1 MPGGHNS
8 LPASQQIP
16 ITDFVVRYSAEEE
29 NLQLVHQPSG
39 KRAYVMDLGF
49 QGSQGRSPLF
59 QLLEKFTKAE
69 YRYTSPIQQ
78 VVNQLSSP
86 ATEEGEE
93 NIIRSYPRISYEDQI
108 ILQRKTW
115 VVPYDH
121 IPRREP
127 QESDAAYYYRINLW
141 RKEQQMPE
149 DIFITLNP
157 NRRENTTAEPK
168 KKTKLSRD
176 DYKPQYIS
184 FANPLLVGL
193 LEKLLLKEPNAVVIT
208 EMLPSGDDMLAIDQQ
223 KYVSECVVQWY
234 T

>member
-115 VVPYDH
+115 VVPYEH